1 MVDNSTNI
9 NKRINYLLS
18 QAIEHKKRPLYI
30 ALDIQFVVWDR
41 YNNLAKLRLKLV
53 NGIPFCR
60 IITEL

>member
-18 QAIEHKKRPLYI
+18 QAIERKKRPLHI

-41 YNNLAKLRLKLV
+41 YNNLAKLSW
-53 NGIPFCR
+53 G
-60 IITEL
+60 